1 MHDPV
6 LATSP
11 QAALNELATH
21 EFDLLIV
28 SLTLAGADG
37 LRLCSQTRSADRTR
51 HLPIIVLVEPG
62 NEARL
67 LRGLDMGVNDYIM
80 RPDRSERAAGA
91 RAARR

>member
-1 MHDPV
+1 M
-6 LATSP
+6 LATNP
-11 QAALNELATH
+11 QAALNELANE
-21 EFDLLIV
+21 EFDVLIV

-37 LRLCSQTRSADRTR
+37 LRLCSQTRSADCTR

-80 RPDRSERAAGA
+80 RPSIRTSCSPAF
-91 RAARR
+91 ARR